1 MFPKEK
7 SELCLLGRLAVAG
20 HLRWRKREPISNLG
34 NPILNAARIWGAWS
48 LSFLWSLIWPSHIMA
63 ASPNKQKG
71 GPSQFLTALSS
82 AFSEWI
88 LIILLLI
95 DAFFLFFASKI
106 FRSCKLQTPC
116 LLCSRFGYLLG
127 DEKLGFYRDLVCDTH
142 KLEISSLTFCHVHKK
157 LVDAREMCENCLLSF
172 AKKNSTLET
181 YKFFL
186 RKLNMDLDDG
196 NRIFNSCSD
205 KIVKVPLLHK
215 DHDAGSPL
223 TRPCSCCS
231 QHSRNKPYAY
241 RESKNKPIF
250 NKFDY
255 HGSPLPSAKLRARA
269 HLEDGLNKAKEVLS
283 VRLADYKP
291 GGQSF
296 DLFSHFKYRELKST
310 SEPESEVPLSDEDDR
325 TSMPRGTEDVKE
337 KCFERS
343 LKSSSSITNTPETC
357 LISDDI
363 VLEKLVHPDP
373 VISVVSASVL
383 KSQHDEDGSCDKSF
397 VESNVDSDH
406 GLKEISWTHFEGRP
420 ILPTSSQ
427 IVTKSVPT
435 VISKVKDLSEV
446 DVLRTSCTSH
456 VEINEPT
463 ELTNITSKADRVM
476 IDSDQSLATD
486 AKGAQPSPTSE
497 IALTR
502 ESARIHENLKQRL
515 SQVLSPRW
523 LQSPRNDIIHG
534 ARKDNECKLSH
545 TLSFNGLPSINKKPD
560 AELSCSEFAD
570 GSFVSEIEGEVSVE
584 RLRKQIKID
593 QQSLSILYK
602 ELEEERNASAIAAN
616 QAMAMINKL
625 QEEKAA
631 MQLEVMQYLR
641 MMEEQT
647 QYEQEALRNLNDQL
661 TEREKEI
668 QDLEAELESCRK
680 LPGDES
686 MAEKVLQPLFD
697 SDESEYSTTSTP
709 HVVRPRRKRKHHL
722 PSVMFEDSA
731 WPPSSPI
738 KENLLDF
745 EDEREYIAECLKR
758 LEKNVRLFSCADAS
772 RLVEEDDEFDD
783 DIYADDTKW
792 PNLELQEGAAEDE
805 GNKHNLYSQNIIEGN
820 SGTPEINQMKEMIAS
835 EKHQSPHIK
844 SLSHEENCIYPT
856 QEAEYPVGEHE
867 NYNSLNSACTKKMKS
882 KTGKRNGG
890 VALSDEIEHLN
901 ARLEALEA
909 DRDFLDRTINSLRY
923 GKDGLQFVQE
933 IATHLRELRK
943 IGLTQRKSVFA

>member
-1 MFPKEK
+1 
-7 SELCLLGRLAVAG
+7 
-20 HLRWRKREPISNLG
+20 
-34 NPILNAARIWGAWS
+34 
-48 LSFLWSLIWPSHIMA
+48 MA

-116 LLCSRFGYLLG
+116 LFCSRFGYLLG
-127 DEKLGFYRDLVCDTH
+127 NEKLGFYRDLVCDTH
-142 KLEISSLTFCHVHKK
+142 KLEISSLTFCYVHKK
-157 LVDAREMCENCLLSF
+157 LVDAREICETCLLSF

-186 RKLNMDLDDG
+186 SKLSMDLDDG
-196 NRIFNSCSD
+196 NQIFTSCSD

-215 DHDAGSPL
+215 DHEAGSPL
-223 TRPCSCCS
+223 TRSCSCCS
-231 QHSRNKPYAY
+231 HHSRNKPYAY

-250 NKFDY
+250 KKFDY
-255 HGSPLPSAKLRARA
+255 HGSPLSSAKLRARA

-283 VRLADYKP
+283 VRLADYKL

-296 DLFSHFKYRELKST
+296 DLLSHFKYRELKSA
-310 SEPESEVPLSDEDDR
+310 SEPESEVPLSDDDDDR
-325 TSMPRGTEDVKE
+325 TSMPRGTDDAKE
-337 KCFERS
+337 KYFERS
-343 LKSSSSITNTPETC
+343 LKSSSSITNAPETS
-357 LISDDI
+357 LITDDI
-363 VLEKLVHPDP
+363 VLEKLIHPDP

-383 KSQHDEDGSCDKSF
+383 KSQHDEEGSCDKSF

-406 GLKEISWTHFEGRP
+406 GLKEISGTHFEGRP

-435 VISKVKDLSEV
+435 RISEVEDPSEV

-463 ELTNITSKADRVM
+463 ELT
-476 IDSDQSLATD
+476 
-486 AKGAQPSPTSE
+486 E

-502 ESARIHENLKQRL
+502 ESARIHEDLKQRL
-515 SQVLSPRW
+515 SQLLSPRW
-523 LQSPRNDIIHG
+523 LQSPWNDIIHG

-560 AELSCSEFAD
+560 AELSSSEFAH

-584 RLRKQIKID
+584 RLKNQIKID

-602 ELEEERNASAIAAN
+602 ELEEERNASAVAAN

-625 QEEKAA
+625 QEEKAG

-668 QDLEAELESCRK
+668 QDLETELQSCRK

-686 MAEKVLQPLFD
+686 MAEKASKPLFD
-697 SDESEYSTTSTP
+697 SEESEYSTTSTP
-709 HVVRPRRKRKHHL
+709 HVVRTRRRSKHHL

-745 EDEREYIAECLKR
+745 EDEREYIADCLKR
-758 LEKNVRLFSCADAS
+758 LEKNVLLFSCADAS

-783 DIYADDTKW
+783 DISADDTKW
-792 PNLELQEGAAEDE
+792 PNLELQEGVTEDE
-805 GNKHNLYSQNIIEGN
+805 GNKHNLYSHNIIEGN
-820 SGTPEINQMKEMIAS
+820 SGTPEITQMKEMMAF

-844 SLSHEENCIYPT
+844 SLSPEENCIYPT
-856 QEAEYPVGEHE
+856 QEAEYPIGEHE
-867 NYNSLNSACTKKMKS
+867 NYKSLNSSCTKKMKP
-882 KTGKRNGG
+882 KTGRRNGG
-890 VALSDEIEHLN
+890 IALSDEIEHLN

-909 DRDFLDRTINSLRY
+909 DRDFLDRTINTLRS
-923 GKDGLQFVQE
+923 GKEGLQFVQE

>member
-1 MFPKEK
+1 
-7 SELCLLGRLAVAG
+7 
-20 HLRWRKREPISNLG
+20 
-34 NPILNAARIWGAWS
+34 
-48 LSFLWSLIWPSHIMA
+48 MA
-63 ASPNKQKG
+63 ATPNKQKG
-71 GPSQFLTALSS
+71 GPSQFLAALSS

-95 DAFFLFFASKI
+95 DAFFLYFASKI
-106 FRSCKLQTPC
+106 FRSWKLQTPC

-127 DEKLGFYRDLVCDTH
+127 DEKLGLYRDLVCDTH
-142 KLEISSLTFCHVHKK
+142 KLEISSLTFCHIHKK
-157 LVDAREMCENCLLSF
+157 LVDAREICETCLLSF
-172 AKKNSTLET
+172 AKKNYTLET

-186 RKLNMDLDDG
+186 SKLSMALDNG
-196 NRIFNSCSD
+196 NQIFTSFSD

-215 DHDAGSPL
+215 DNDAGSPL

-231 QHSRNKPYAY
+231 QHSGNKPYAY

-255 HGSPLPSAKLRARA
+255 HGSPLSSAKLRARA

-296 DLFSHFKYRELKST
+296 DLLSHFKYRELKST
-310 SEPESEVPLSDEDDR
+310 SEPESEVPLLDDDDR
-325 TSMPRGTEDVKE
+325 TSMPCRTEDVKE
-337 KCFERS
+337 KYFERS
-343 LKSSSSITNTPETC
+343 LKSFSSITNSPETS
-357 LISDDI
+357 LITDDI
-363 VLEKLVHPDP
+363 VLEKLIHPDP
-373 VISVVSASVL
+373 VISVGSASVL
-383 KSQHDEDGSCDKSF
+383 KSQHAEDGSCDESF
-397 VESNVDSDH
+397 LESNVDYDH
-406 GLKEISWTHFEGRP
+406 GLNEISRTHFEGRP

-435 VISKVKDLSEV
+435 GISKVKDPSEE
-446 DVLRTSCTSH
+446 DVLGTSCTSH

-463 ELTNITSKADRVM
+463 ELT
-476 IDSDQSLATD
+476 
-486 AKGAQPSPTSE
+486 E

-502 ESARIHENLKQRL
+502 ESARIHEDLKQRL

-523 LQSPRNDIIHG
+523 LQSPWNDIIHG

-545 TLSFNGLPSINKKPD
+545 TLSFNGLPSINKKPE

-570 GSFVSEIEGEVSVE
+570 GSFVSEIEREVSVE
-584 RLRKQIKID
+584 RLKKQIKID

-602 ELEEERNASAIAAN
+602 ELEEERNASAVAAN

-631 MQLEVMQYLR
+631 MQLEIMQYLR

-668 QDLEAELESCRK
+668 QDLETQLQSCRK

-686 MAEKVLQPLFD
+686 MAEKALQPLFD
-697 SDESEYSTTSTP
+697 SEESEYSTTSTP
-709 HVVRPRRKRKHHL
+709 HVVRTRRRSKHHL

-783 DIYADDTKW
+783 DIDADNTKW
-792 PNLELQEGAAEDE
+792 PNLELQEGVAEDE

-844 SLSHEENCIYPT
+844 SLSTEENCT
-856 QEAEYPVGEHE
+856 VGEHE
-867 NYNSLNSACTKKMKS
+867 NYNSLNSSCTKKMKP
-882 KTGKRNGG
+882 KTGRRNGG
-890 VALSDEIEHLN
+890 IALSDEIEHLN

-909 DRDFLDRTINSLRY
+909 DRDFLDRTINSLRS

-943 IGLTQRKSVFA
+943 IGLTQRKSLFS